1 LHVTPHFAAHI
12 AWRKTFYRA
21 FKAGS
26 PHRPWRAGCA
36 GMRARIHFP
45 SACMAAAGSGASS
58 PMVFAFTLAGGRAAE
73 GLRRMTFFPVR
84 SFCAGPLVSGPMP
97 GSSRNIHILS
107 PCAIHTTPATTGRRK
122 RRSSALLDGQPPLQ
136 PLAALFCY
144 SFQLEPT
151 PRARSCQGRGGGSSQ
166 DPSFDGL

>member
-136 PLAALFCY
+136 PLRLF
-144 SFQLEPT
+144 FAT
-151 PRARSCQGRGGGSSQ
+151 PSNWSPHPGPDPAREGEGGYLRTLASTGS
-166 DPSFDGL
+166 